1 MLLHACNHLLS
12 RCSRENSGIR
22 TTSLSN
28 QKVGSC
34 SSRVDFGPW
43 EEIGLR
49 SHFPLEEIF
58 QNAQLNSC
66 TRELTGK
73 LCRPQSIFA
82 VLKLTIL
89 TSVLYKVVLFVT
101 SSDTISNLQKTEV
114 HFTNFCENPIYHK
127 KSEGLNLQNF
137 SQSNLHKF
145 WKFNLQNDI
154 LGNKSRKNLQ
164 IRWGGGAQCKNLKV
178 KSAKFRKVKSVKS
191 RPRG

>member
-58 QNAQLNSC
+58 QNAQLKSC

-73 LCRPQSIFA
+73 LCIFA
-82 VLKLTIL
+82 GLRLRIFASIL
-89 TSVLYKVVLFVT
+89 FTVVLFVVSLGRCT
-101 SSDTISNLQKTEV
+101 VSYTVDLFFISLGAEAQVKGGVVYARILGGSLCNISYFKSDTISNLQKTGV
-114 HFTNFCENPIYHK
+114 HFTNFCENPTYHK
-127 KSEGLNLQNF
+127 KSQPRMCKI
-137 SQSNLHKF
+137 SQSQF
-145 WKFNLQNDI
+145 C
-154 LGNKSRKNLQ
+154 S
-164 IRWGGGAQCKNLKV
+164 WGEGIPVQE
-178 KSAKFRKVKSVKS
+178 
-191 RPRG
+191 